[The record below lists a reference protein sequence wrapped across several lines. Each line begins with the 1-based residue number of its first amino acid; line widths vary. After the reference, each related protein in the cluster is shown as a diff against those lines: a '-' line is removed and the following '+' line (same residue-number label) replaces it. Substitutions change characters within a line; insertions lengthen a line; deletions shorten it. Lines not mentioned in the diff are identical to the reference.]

1 MEKIVYSWNF
11 NPLEVVYN
19 EDVLTNVV
27 SNVHW
32 QYTGTYTSGSINLY
46 DRYVGVV
53 SLDAPT
59 SASFIPFESLTKET
73 VGGWVMEKLGEERI
87 TGMNTNL
94 SSSINNQ
101 LFPVKGIL
109 SPPWI

>member
-1 MEKIVYSWNF
+1 MEEIVYDWNF

-27 SNVHW
+27 NVVHW

-46 DRYVGVV
+46 DRYVGTV
-53 SLDAPT
+53 SLDTPT

-73 VGGWVMEKLGEERI
+73 VEGWVTAKLGEERI
-87 TGMNTNL
+87 AGMNTNL
-94 SSSINNQ
+94 SSSLNNQ

-109 SPPWI
+109 SPPW